1 MNVDSDALNEIF
13 RMQDFLGLIAM
24 GVPDNE
30 YEEQVEEVL
39 AALESL
45 PREEATESR
54 LVAIFED
61 VYRSRFNWP
70 DEQMQR
76 VRPDF
81 AEIASKVVKYFG

>member
-24 GVPDNE
+24 GMPDNE
-30 YEEQVEEVL
+30 YEEQVEDL
-39 AALESL
+39 FGALESL
-45 PREEATESR
+45 PREEAIESR

-61 VYRSRFNWP
+61 VYRSRFKWS
-70 DEQMQR
+70 DEQMRR